1 MQVRIFHLM
10 NSKKKSKD
18 AEVSM
23 NVLRDVANEE
33 KLEATRQA
41 ALKSK
46 KVVRDK
52 VKKLVKQNKLRRVD
66 SILKHASTDEPWSTV
81 IHVKV

>member
-1 MQVRIFHLM
+1 M

-18 AEVSM
+18 VEVNLSS
-23 NVLRDVANEE
+23 LGDVANEE
-33 KLEATRQA
+33 ELEAARQA
-41 ALKSK
+41 DLKTK
-46 KVVRDK
+46 KVVRDR

-66 SILKHASTDEPWSTV
+66 SILKLASTDEPWSTV

>member
-1 MQVRIFHLM
+1 MQVRIFQLM

-18 AEVSM
+18 TEVSI
-23 NVLRDVANEE
+23 NLLGDVANEE
-33 KLEATRQA
+33 ELEATRQA
-41 ALKSK
+41 DLKSK

-52 VKKLVKQNKLRRVD
+52 VRKLVKQNKLRRVD
-66 SILKHASTDEPWSTV
+66 SILKHASTDEPWSTM

>member
-1 MQVRIFHLM
+1 MQVRIVQVM
-10 NSKKKSKD
+10 NRKRKL
-18 AEVSM
+18 EVPQG
-23 NVLRDVANEE
+23 DVVNEE
-33 KLEATRQA
+33 NLAATMLA
-41 ALKSK
+41 EKKSK

-81 IHVKV
+81 VHVKV

>member
-1 MQVRIFHLM
+1 M
-10 NSKKKSKD
+10 NSQKKSKD
-18 AEVSM
+18 AEGNTNS
-23 NVLRDVANEE
+23 LGDVANNEE
-33 KLEATRQA
+33 LEATRKA
-41 ALKSK
+41 DLKSK

-81 IHVKV
+81 IHVKVRNFM

>member
-1 MQVRIFHLM
+1 M
-10 NSKKKSKD
+10 NSKKRSKD
-18 AEVSM
+18 AEVGTNS
-23 NVLRDVANEE
+23 LGDVANEE
-33 KLEATRQA
+33 ELEATRQA
-41 ALKSK
+41 DLKSK